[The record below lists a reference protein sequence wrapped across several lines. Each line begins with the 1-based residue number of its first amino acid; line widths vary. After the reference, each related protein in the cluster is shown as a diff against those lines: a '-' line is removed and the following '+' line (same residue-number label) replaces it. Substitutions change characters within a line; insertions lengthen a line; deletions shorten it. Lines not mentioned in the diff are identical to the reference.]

1 MPQLFTNFA
10 ATTLSAGIT
19 NSQTSVAVVDG
30 SGMPSPSGDDFFMLV
45 LATAVT
51 EATREV
57 VKVTA
62 RSGNNLTIVRAQE
75 GTVASAFNSGDKA
88 ELRETASILNSLAG
102 MFVTVNSPGH
112 AFTTGQAVY
121 FDGAAWQLAK
131 SNSETTLG
139 IGIVVVVDTNTY
151 KVYTTGQIV
160 GLSGLTAGQ
169 YYFVSD
175 ATAGLLTATEPTA
188 TTSFSNPLLFAITT
202 TSGIVLPFRPSQ
214 VLTGV
219 SYVPLVDFLLDNEPV
234 AYNSTYT
241 VTRTGS
247 LVTKESWFYSGPA
260 LTKSID
266 YTYSNGAVL
275 TEVRKVFAANGVT
288 ILGQVTITYAYTNGY
303 VTSATYVRNI

>member
-10 ATTLSAGIT
+10 ATTLSAPVGPSDLT
-19 NSQTSVAVVDG
+19 GTVADG
-30 SGMPSPSGDDFFMLV
+30 SGLPSPAGDDFFMLV

-51 EATREV
+51 EASREI
-57 VKVTA
+57 VKVTG
-62 RSGNNLTIVRAQE
+62 RSGNTLTWVRAQE
-75 GTVASAFNSGDKA
+75 GTSAQSWASGDKA

-102 MFVTVNSPGH
+102 MFVTVNSPSHGR
-112 AFTTGQAVY
+112 TTGQAVY

-131 SNSETTLG
+131 SDSESTLG
-139 IGIVVVVDTNTY
+139 IGIVVVIDANNY

-214 VLTGV
+214 VLTSV
-219 SYVPLVDFLLDNEPV
+219 SYVTLIDFLLDNEPI
-234 AYNSTYT
+234 AYDATYT
-241 VTRTGS
+241 ATRTGS
-247 LVTKESWFYSGPA
+247 LVTKESWFYTGPA

-266 YTYSNGAVL
+266 YTYANGFVS

-288 ILGQVTITYAYTNGY
+288 ILGQTTVTYTYANGY
-303 VTSATYVRNI
+303 VASATYVRNI